1 MAAVSLL
8 EIAFFGLCFQM
19 SHFIYL
25 FSRCSQVPPSCQGC
39 VTPARRIMCRDVLSA
54 ITTPGSWPRPR
65 VLWRRLRPSGGR
77 DVRDG
82 SPSRRSFSRVDSRGS
97 PSSFLSKCRESPE
110 KGFSR
115 VFSCSECVFL
125 SRIAFVSFGGRPGA
139 GEKER
144 ERENQERRKPPGL
157 VSRVK
162 LENSR
167 AARSGESLGAKSR

>member
-1 MAAVSLL
+1 M
-8 EIAFFGLCFQM
+8 
-19 SHFIYL
+19 
-25 FSRCSQVPPSCQGC
+25 
-39 VTPARRIMCRDVLSA
+39 
-54 ITTPGSWPRPR
+54 
-65 VLWRRLRPSGGR
+65 
-77 DVRDG
+77 RDG
-82 SPSRRSFSRVDSRGS
+82 SPSRQSFSRVDSRGS

-125 SRIAFVSFGGRPGA
+125 SRIAFVSFGGHPGA

-162 LENSR
+162 LENLR
-167 AARSGESLGAKSR
+167 AARSGESLGAKSRRDHHRESRGEDTFFCHMAVSDTENVLPQHGAWQPVA